1 MINHEYPE
9 LNTLLGI
16 IMERTYNTEIGT
28 SGEKERAYL
37 TRLKLEN
44 GLNASFLVLIPG
56 KYIRLILFM
65 MMMTLEMELSEQKN
79 KATKKPLSTHK

>member
-1 MINHEYPE
+1 
-9 LNTLLGI
+9 
-16 IMERTYNTEIGT
+16 MERTYNTEIGT

>member
-1 MINHEYPE
+1 MTIL
-9 LNTLLGI
+9 LNRVRLRI
-16 IMERTYNTEIGT
+16 CTEIGT

-79 KATKKPLSTHK
+79 KATKKPLPALK